1 MHHIGF
7 FSGTLHSKIN
17 TRIPDGTD
25 SCSVLLLMPGGVAD
39 NKWKD
44 GRQQNLDGI
53 VCCYSDDILML
64 LPFHM

>member
-1 MHHIGF
+1 MIIHLDAAVLFI
-7 FSGTLHSKIN
+7 K
-17 TRIPDGTD
+17 GTD

-64 LPFHM
+64 LPFHL